1 MGSSPISGALNIF
14 LFLLT
19 SARKSRYAI
28 NHREREREKPNKKGK
43 KPNDKKYNVVEV
55 VMSEAPINTL

>member
-1 MGSSPISGALNIF
+1 M
-14 LFLLT
+14 LLL
-19 SARKSRYAI
+19 I
-28 NHREREREKPNKKGK
+28 GREEKLNKKGK

>member
-1 MGSSPISGALNIF
+1 MGSSPISGALNIL

-19 SARKSRYAI
+19 SARKGRYAI
-28 NHREREREKPNKKGK
+28 THRERGKNQIRKGK